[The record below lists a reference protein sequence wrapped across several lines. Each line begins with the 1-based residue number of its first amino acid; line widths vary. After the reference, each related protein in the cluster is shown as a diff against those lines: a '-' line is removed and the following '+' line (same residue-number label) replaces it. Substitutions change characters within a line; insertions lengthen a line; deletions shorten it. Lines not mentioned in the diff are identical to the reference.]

1 MKSLYIIC
9 EGQSEHIFVDK
20 LLIPYLYS
28 KHMDNFSGYRISA
41 PILRSP
47 KANNQ
52 ANKGGNVSY
61 IRLKNHIEN
70 LIKQTSDCYITTFI
84 DFYGIGNDFP
94 CYNQLG
100 TISDIYQKIAQLE
113 TDLQLIHA
121 SIIPYVQLHEYETIY
136 FADIGGFVN
145 SDYNL
150 TTINQDLIN
159 ICMSFNNCPENI
171 NNSSATAPSKRIER
185 LIAQKLQLKYKKTFY
200 ASLYVSDNNYMN
212 KIELIRVACPH
223 FDNWINK
230 LLALV

>member
-70 LIKQTSDCYITTFI
+70 FIKQTPDCYITTFI
-84 DFYGIGNDFP
+84 DF
-94 CYNQLG
+94 
-100 TISDIYQKIAQLE
+100 
-113 TDLQLIHA
+113 
-121 SIIPYVQLHEYETIY
+121 
-136 FADIGGFVN
+136 ADISGFVN

-150 TTINQDLIN
+150 ATINQDLIN
-159 ICMSFNNCPENI
+159 ICTSFNNCPENI

-185 LIAQKLQLKYKKTFY
+185 LMAQKLQLKYKKTSY
-200 ASLYVSDNNYMN
+200 ASLYVSDDNYMN
-212 KIELIRVACPH
+212 KIELIREACPH

-230 LLALV
+230 LLAVA